1 MFLVQ
6 SFEQFNFSKWKNFF
20 SLWNQIFQCVLFVK
34 TKMKLYPIFIFVVQT
49 LEIMKSIKFLSC
61 RRFDAS
67 TPNTAACCYRLFRQG
82 QYRKRNTVQPP
93 FLKFQTLRLIV
104 LGKKINFEY
113 YELGKSDNEN
123 KRDWKRKLTLF

>member
-1 MFLVQ
+1 
-6 SFEQFNFSKWKNFF
+6 
-20 SLWNQIFQCVLFVK
+20 
-34 TKMKLYPIFIFVVQT
+34 
-49 LEIMKSIKFLSC
+49 MKSIKFLSC
-61 RRFDAS
+61 RRFDTS

-123 KRDWKRKLTLF
+123 KRD